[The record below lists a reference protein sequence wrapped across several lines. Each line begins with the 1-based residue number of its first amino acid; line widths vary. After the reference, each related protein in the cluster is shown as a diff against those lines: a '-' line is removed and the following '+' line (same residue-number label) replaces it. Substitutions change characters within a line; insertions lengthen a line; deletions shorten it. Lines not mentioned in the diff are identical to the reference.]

1 MTNFFYIIKAEF
13 YKFHLV
19 RSWYITLFVTTV
31 LVIFFVLKNFFGNV
45 STGIQIGSSAYN
57 PYLMLFTQCLS
68 ILSILVLPIVLSIGV
83 FINLK
88 FVENHKIW
96 IYGLT
101 TKQPFYYIINKLA
114 SLFIIWF
121 LFLLFL
127 YGFILFL
134 SLLLINIYPKYF
146 IDYPI
151 HHQFLLFWFL
161 KYYLC
166 SLGALS
172 ILYLMNLLIK
182 SKPAILTITI
192 LLPFIGVFFSKKGIS
207 FPLSYAYFSNFNYL
221 VNYRKQLELN
231 FGTNKA
237 YHLASIVTG
246 YEILS
251 LIIVGACLFGIAY
264 YQKDMIRNLIKP

>member
-1 MTNFFYIIKAEF
+1 VNIKAELYRVNLNKGWHIAF
-13 YKFHLV
+13 FLSLFLV
-19 RSWYITLFVTTV
+19 
-31 LVIFFVLKNFFGNV
+31 FFLIVKTFNKNIIPGFQLGA
-45 STGIQIGSSAYN
+45 TAYN
-57 PYLMLFTQCLS
+57 PYLGLLTQSLN
-68 ILSILVLPIVLSIGV
+68 ILSAIVLPIIIAVVV
-83 FINLK
+83 FIQVKLTESNKTWL
-88 FVENHKIW
+88 
-96 IYGLT
+96 YGLT
-101 TKQPFYYIINKLA
+101 TQQPFYYIINKLA

-127 YGFILFL
+127 YGLILFL

-166 SLGALS
+166 SLGAVS

-182 SKPAILTITI
+182 SKPVILTITI